1 MTTPLRILIVDDEPP
16 ARHRLRDL
24 ITDCA
29 HALPATEI
37 LDAENG
43 KTALALLAQTSVD
56 IVLLDIHMPGMDG
69 LSLAKNLS
77 ARPSPPAII
86 FITAFDSHAI
96 TAFDLEARDYL
107 LKPVRIDRLLGAL
120 RRVVAAPPALSSVP
134 HLNASAQGRVLLIPL
149 PDILWLQAEQKYV
162 TAHTRHDHFLLEDSL
177 AALEQAWPQHWL
189 RTHRNTLVARHA
201 IAGLQHLPD
210 GSVSILLKES
220 RQPIPVSRRQ
230 TSLVKQV
237 MRELGNHQP
246 AAKPN

>member
-24 ITDCA
+24 IADCA

-77 ARPSPPAII
+77 TRPSSPAII

-107 LKPVRIDRLLGAL
+107 LKPVRVDRLLSAL
-120 RRVVAAPPALSSVP
+120 RRVIAAPPTLPSAVP

-162 TAHTRHDHFLLEDSL
+162 TAHTRHGHFLLEDSL
-177 AALEQAWPQHWL
+177 SALELAWPQHWL
-189 RTHRNTLVARHA
+189 RTHRNTLVARHV

-210 GSVSILLKES
+210 GSVNILLKES
-220 RQPIPVSRRQ
+220 QQPIPVSRRQ
-230 TSLVKQV
+230 TSLVKQM
-237 MRELGNHQP
+237 MRELGNR
-246 AAKPN
+246 